1 MLEPTD
7 SQPGN
12 RFFAHRRRC
21 TCGKDIDAARG
32 VCPHCGRT
40 YDDPWTRSF
49 ARVCPLGTYRELI
62 LFLFG
67 LVGFQLLGFL
77 LSFIA
82 QAFAQEVLVG
92 AGLTGGSL
100 QQALIDYTR
109 SAAYSSFVNYGAYL
123 LFFVAVL
130 IVIWPDLAYIAK
142 KQFSQ
147 WQNYLIGGGM
157 GIVLIVASILWNL
170 IVLSLGGGTSDNQ
183 SSVVNIVTYSPILG
197 IVITGIIGPICE
209 EFAYRVGL
217 FDLGLRINRLVAYLF
232 ATVVFGLIHMH
243 DFASVNEWLN
253 FPSYLIAGG
262 ILAFTYDR
270 FGLSAS
276 ITAHVVNNLYAVIL
290 TLIAQ

>member
-1 MLEPTD
+1 MD

-21 TCGKDIDAARG
+21 TCGKDIDAARDA
-32 VCPHCGRT
+32 CPHCGRR
-40 YDDPWTRSF
+40 YDDPWTRRF
-49 ARVCPLGTYRELI
+49 ARICPLGTYRELI
-62 LFLFG
+62 LFVLG
-67 LVGFQLLGFL
+67 LVGFQAIGIL
-77 LSFIA
+77 LSIIA

-100 QQALIDYTR
+100 QQALYDYSR
-109 SAAYSSFVNYGAYL
+109 SIPLQSFVNYGAYV

-170 IVLSLGGGTSDNQ
+170 IVLSLGGGTSENQ
-183 SSVVNIVTYSPILG
+183 SNLTEILKYSPMLG
-197 IVITGIIGPICE
+197 IMIIGIIGPICE

-217 FDLGLRINRLVAYLF
+217 FNLGMRINRLIAYLF

-243 DFASVNEWLN
+243 DFTSVNEWLN

>member
-1 MLEPTD
+1 MD
-7 SQPGN
+7 NRPGN

-21 TCGKDIDAARG
+21 ECGKDIDAARDA
-32 VCPHCGRT
+32 CPHCGRT
-40 YDDPWTRSF
+40 YDDPWTRRF
-49 ARVCPLGTYRELI
+49 ARICPLGTYRELI

-77 LSFIA
+77 LSVIA

-109 SAAYSSFVNYGAYL
+109 SAAFLSFVNYGAYV
-123 LFFVAVL
+123 LFFAAIL

-142 KQFSQ
+142 RQFSK
-147 WQNYLIGGGM
+147 WQNYLIGAGL

-170 IVLSLGGGTSDNQ
+170 IVLLLGGGTSDNQ
-183 SSVVNIVTYSPILG
+183 ASVVNIVTYSPILG

-217 FDLGLRINRLVAYLF
+217 FNLGMRINRWVAYLF

-243 DFASVNEWLN
+243 NFASVNEWLN

-262 ILAFTYDR
+262 ILAFAYDR

-276 ITAHVVNNLYAVIL
+276 TTAHVVNNLYAVIL